1 MSMPMSMLLVK
12 SFLTL
17 FVIIDPIGLAPIFMA
32 LTEKQTPEEQAKIA
46 RRAVLVAA
54 AILVVFGL
62 VGNWLL
68 RYLGITIEAF
78 EVASGILLFKIALDM
93 VFAQRERETPEE
105 EKEAQMR
112 EDISIFPLAIP
123 LIAGPGTLASI
134 LILASDADVYSLGL
148 LMVLGVAA
156 LVLVIA
162 YALLYYSHYLAEA
175 LGKTGINVI
184 TRILG
189 VLLTALAVQY
199 IADGTG
205 VLLKTIFPG

>member
-1 MSMPMSMLLVK
+1 
-12 SFLTL
+12 
-17 FVIIDPIGLAPIFMA
+17 
-32 LTEKQTPEEQAKIA
+32 
-46 RRAVLVAA
+46 
-54 AILVVFGL
+54 
-62 VGNWLL
+62 
-68 RYLGITIEAF
+68 
-78 EVASGILLFKIALDM
+78 
-93 VFAQRERETPEE
+93 
-105 EKEAQMR
+105 
-112 EDISIFPLAIP
+112 